1 VQPVNAPIP
10 LIRAKQLASKIIY
23 NPSLAGPPIPPSY
36 PEVSRRKKQEGG
48 GVWLDIVLDEE
59 GKQKGLLVYK
69 SSGVSLLDKAAV
81 YAVSQWK
88 FSQYQQQ

>member
-1 VQPVNAPIP
+1 MQPVNAPIP

-23 NPSLAGPPIPPSY
+23 NPSLAGPPISPSY
-36 PEVSRRKKQEGG
+36 PEVSRRKKQEGV
-48 GVWLDIVLDEE
+48 VWLDIVLDEE